1 MAAAAVLLLLGGCQT
16 AGGLLLPKKKVP
28 PYEDMGK
35 AAPMEGESTAA
46 PVPPVPAALA
56 ERKADEPAPGMPAP
70 GRLDPAVLAGMSD
83 YVSTRITHYQG
94 KQEQWQGL
102 GASFSQHDL
111 ALPQPEKWQECT
123 GALRTILDGYL
134 ALQST
139 LSSDN
144 GFAGLAPPASPYA
157 AFQQDIAFLESDCQT
172 IFAAAAAVI
181 PEQLQAYRQ
190 SVAGQA
196 EGVVRYW
203 AAQGDNEKV
212 VESYENLI
220 GAGAEAGVSPETREA
235 YARALR
241 ATGKLEQAAEA
252 LLAAAQGKDALQA
265 WPLRLQ
271 AAELLFAE
279 GKFPRARKE
288 YEQVA
293 GLFSSLKQAD
303 VQVET
308 QLGLLAGEDAHGQE
322 LELYRRALKGWLQ
335 YDGITLSPDLVES
348 VQRLEEAFP
357 ESIYTQ
363 MARALLDKAGGPAQ
377 QNVDEAMARARQ
389 LAAERKFTQALEVL
403 APWSREAQPGEAVS
417 PAKALEVEIRAQQ
430 SQETVLQQMEQKE
443 AFDAKWQKA
452 VAMLDDQQFDQAIV
466 LFEELVDTPYQDQA
480 RAKISEAVNLA
491 AAQLRMEAAN
501 LFIKARKTAAVDQKT
516 GPAARIAAPAASGA
530 GEVSPGGYYR
540 QGEAEPEGNGRPAA
554 GSGPQSAGPGVR
566 VCCQAG
572 SGRKRG
578 GTF

>member
-35 AAPMEGESTAA
+35 AAPVEGESAAA
-46 PVPPVPAALA
+46 PVPPVPAPLE

-123 GALRTILDGYL
+123 GALRNILDGYL

-144 GFAGLAPPASPYA
+144 GFAGLAPPPSPYA

-220 GAGAEAGVSPETREA
+220 GTGAEAGVSPETREA

-241 ATGKLEQAAEA
+241 ATGKLEQAADA

-303 VQVET
+303 AQVET

-335 YDGITLSPDLVES
+335 YDGITLPPDLVES
-348 VQRLEEAFP
+348 VQRLEEVFP

-363 MARALLDKAGGPAQ
+363 MARALLDKAGGPVQ

-389 LAAERKFTQALEVL
+389 LASERKFTQALEVL

-417 PAKALEVEIRAQQ
+417 PVKALEAEIRAQQ
-430 SQETVLQQMEQKE
+430 SQETVLQQMEEKE

-452 VAMLDDQQFDQAIV
+452 VAMLDDRQFDQSIV

-501 LFIKARKTAAVDQKT
+501 LFIKARKTDAVDQKKALLLESRRLLLLVQQKY
-516 GPAARIAAPAASGA
+516 PQADIIDK
-530 GEVSPGGYYR
+530 VR
-540 QGEAEPEGNGRPAA
+540 QNQKATEDQLRALDPNLLGQE
-554 GSGPQSAGPGVR
+554 
-566 VCCQAG
+566 
-572 SGRKRG
+572 
-578 GTF
+578 